1 MRKMKR
7 RDSDEHDRCDHAHLI
22 TNIIV
27 ILVSKLLLYRTP
39 AILEITIF
47 FSWLYIFS
55 FVVVLNSHEA
65 IVNAYFKQS
74 EIFAGRVPLWI
85 ELQINPELRG
95 KSTSCNQNH
104 QFQCAVTLF

>member
-1 MRKMKR
+1 MRKMRR
-7 RDSDEHDRCDHAHLI
+7 RDSDEHDHNDDYEYYRHLGFKTSFI
-22 TNIIV
+22 PNSNHIGNND
-27 ILVSKLLLYRTP
+27 
-39 AILEITIF
+39 F